1 MEAMTPEHPKWEEF
15 IGILEGPE
23 GCNFREVDG
32 TTLWDCAAGNS
43 KEHAHRILGDF
54 KPPVDV
60 WNSLRYFDT
69 HGGYCDCE
77 IIFNVDHLNNK

>member
-1 MEAMTPEHPKWEEF
+1 MNAMTPEHPRWKEF
-15 IGILEGPE
+15 IGILDGPK
-23 GCNFREVDG
+23 GCNFRENEEG
-32 TTLWDCAAGNS
+32 KTTWDCAAGNS
-43 KEHAHRILGDF
+43 KEHAYRILQDF
-54 KPPVDV
+54 DVDV